1 MGLFGKKQKKKPS
14 KGEDLRDRKLL
25 IMEKQRQSMIRNGF
39 VQYKING
46 ANDGCDICKSM
57 NGKVFNVKDFN
68 PGKTAP
74 PFCEKCRCSVSGY
87 MDKDK
92 YNRWIDALAS
102 GQNVRFEDF
111 K

>member
-1 MGLFGKKQKKKPS
+1 MGLFGKKQKKKLS
-14 KGEDLRDRKLL
+14 KSEDFMKNKLL
-25 IMEKQRQSMIRNGF
+25 MMDKQRQSMIQNGF
-39 VQYKING
+39 EQYKISG
-46 ANDGCDICKSM
+46 SNDGCEICKSM